1 MEEKMKTK
9 KIIVILVVLAMMLNV
24 VACTQPQQQ
33 TTAAPTTAAPTTAA
47 PTEAPKEPILIGGLT
62 SLSGGLMDY
71 GNQMKRGFELGL
83 EYATDGTMMVA
94 GRPIEV
100 IWEDTTTVPEVA
112 RERAIKLL
120 DEDEVDII
128 VGPASSSDAFAILGL
143 AEEYETVFI
152 LEPAAADFLTGEVAN
167 RYIFR
172 TGRNTAQDAAAMAA
186 VMAGSKVS
194 IFAPDSAFGRAYTDP
209 FKPALEAA
217 GGEVLVEEYAPIDST
232 NFAPYITRIIQS
244 NPDYVFV
251 IWAGANDPW
260 RQMTEMG
267 LFEAT
272 KVSTGAPEIAAL
284 RNMMQLEGMPGFTLY
299 YHGVAKNPVNEWLI
313 EKHMEKYGTPPDVFV
328 SGGMAA
334 AMAAVK
340 AFETTNGSTDAEDLI
355 QAMRGMEFDSP
366 TGMRYFRSE
375 DHQAQQVLF
384 EITYTK
390 VDGVDHIVPEL
401 VRVIPIEEIYN
412 PIQTTHPR

>member
-1 MEEKMKTK
+1 MKTK
-9 KIIVILVVLAMMLNV
+9 KLIALLIVLAMMLSA
-24 VACTQPQQQ
+24 VACSQPS
-33 TTAAPTTAAPTTAA
+33 TPAPPPSSGDNGDEEPGGADEPG
-47 PTEAPKEPILIGGLT
+47 EPILIGGLT

-71 GNQMKRGFELGL
+71 GTQMQRGFELGL
-83 EYATDGTMMVA
+83 EYATNGTMQVA

-120 DEDEVDII
+120 DEDEVDLI
-128 VGPASSSDAFAILGL
+128 VGPASSSDAAAILGL

-152 LEPAAADFLTGEVAN
+152 LEPAAADFLTGEAAN

-186 VMAGSKVS
+186 VMAGDKVS

-217 GGEVLVEEYAPIDST
+217 GGEVLVEEYAPIDAT

-244 NPDYVFV
+244 DPDWVFV

-267 LFEAT
+267 LFEIT

-284 RNMMQLEGMPGFTLY
+284 RNMMELEGMPGFTLY
-299 YHGVAKNPVNEWLI
+299 YHGVAQNPVNEWLT

-334 AMAAVK
+334 AMAAVTAIEK
-340 AFETTNGSTDAEDLI
+340 TNGSTDSEDLI
-355 QAMRGMEFDSP
+355 QTMRGMEFDSP
-366 TGMRYFRSE
+366 TGTRYFREE

-384 EITYTK
+384 EIMYTR

-401 VRVIPIEEIYN
+401 VRVIPIEEIFN
-412 PIQTTHPR
+412 PIQVTHPR

>member
-1 MEEKMKTK
+1 MKTK
-9 KIIVILVVLAMMLNV
+9 KIIVILVVLAMMLNIA
-24 VACTQPQQQ
+24 ACSQPQET

-71 GNQMKRGFELGL
+71 GNQMQRGFLLGL
-83 EYATDGTMMVA
+83 EYATNGTMMVA

-232 NFAPYITRIIQS
+232 NFTPYIQRIIDS
-244 NPDYVFV
+244 NPDFCFV

-299 YHGVAKNPVNEWLI
+299 YHGVAQNPVNDWLV
-313 EKHMEKYGTPPDVFV
+313 EQHMARYDGTPPDVFV

-401 VRVIPIEEIYN
+401 VRVIPIEEIFN

>member
-1 MEEKMKTK
+1 MT
-9 KIIVILVVLAMMLNV
+9 VVTGV
-24 VACTQPQQQ
+24 Q
-33 TTAAPTTAAPTTAA
+33 TCALPISTTAA

>member
-9 KIIVILVVLAMMLNV
+9 KIIVILVVLAMMLNIA
-24 VACTQPQQQ
+24 ACTQPQQA

-47 PTEAPKEPILIGGLT
+47 PTEAPKEPIVIGGLT

-83 EYATDGTMMVA
+83 EYATNGTMMVA

-120 DEDEVDII
+120 DEDEVDMI
-128 VGPASSSDAFAILGL
+128 VGPTSSSDAFAILGL

-217 GGEVLVEEYAPIDST
+217 GGEVLVEEYAPLDST
-232 NFAPYITRIIQS
+232 NFAPYIQRIINS

-299 YHGVAKNPVNEWLI
+299 YHGVAKNPVNDWLVK
-313 EKHMEKYGTPPDVFV
+313 EHMERFGTPPDVFV

-355 QAMRGMEFDSP
+355 KAMRGMEFDSP
-366 TGMRYFRSE
+366 TGIRYFRSE

>member
-1 MEEKMKTK
+1 MKTK
-9 KIIVILVVLAMMLNV
+9 KIIIILVVLAMMLNV

-100 IWEDTTTVPEVA
+100 IWEDTTTDPEVA